1 MASGR
6 MAPFGRRRGSGER
19 ATLRNMLV
27 GGMRRLAAAVMALLV
42 LTGPNA
48 AVGLNVFEAE
58 LGELARTQLQEI
70 ARSPVVI
77 DAVRAQNLVTS
88 SYSETMITSLDREW
102 AEETDGDYGRPLID
116 ATLAREVSRY
126 LSKIQEGSEGL
137 FTEIILMDASGL
149 NVGIS
154 RVTSDYWQGDEDKW
168 KMTFL
173 VGPESLH
180 IGPLEEDLSTRTVQ
194 SQVSLPVVDPDTGKV
209 IGALTF
215 GIDVEEL

>member
-1 MASGR
+1 MRTWFARLVVAG
-6 MAPFGRRRGSGER
+6 
-19 ATLRNMLV
+19 TLV
-27 GGMRRLAAAVMALLV
+27 LA

-48 AVGLNVFEAE
+48 AVGLNVFETE
-58 LGELARTQLQEI
+58 LGQLARTRLLEI
-70 ARSPVVI
+70 ARSGAVI
-77 DAVRAQNLVTS
+77 DAVRKQNRTTAELS
-88 SYSETMITSLDREW
+88 DARIAELDGEWTAEAAGREK
-102 AEETDGDYGRPLID
+102 AGKTGPLI
-116 ATLAREVSRY
+116 AEAMGRSVSLYLRE
-126 LSKIQEGSEGL
+126 IQTRSEGL
-137 FTEIILMDASGL
+137 FTEIILMDARGL

-194 SQVSLPVVDPDTGKV
+194 SQVSLPVVDPDSGEV

>member
-1 MASGR
+1 MRTWFARLVVAG
-6 MAPFGRRRGSGER
+6 
-19 ATLRNMLV
+19 TLV
-27 GGMRRLAAAVMALLV
+27 LV

-48 AVGLNVFEAE
+48 AVGLNVFETE
-58 LGELARTQLQEI
+58 LGQLARTRLLEI
-70 ARSPVVI
+70 ARSDAVI
-77 DAVRAQNLVTS
+77 DAVRKQNRTTAELS
-88 SYSETMITSLDREW
+88 DARIAELDGEWTAEAAGREK
-102 AEETDGDYGRPLID
+102 AGKMGPLI
-116 ATLAREVSRY
+116 AEAMGRSVSLYLRE
-126 LSKIQEGSEGL
+126 IQTRSEGL
-137 FTEIILMDASGL
+137 FTEIILMDARGL

-194 SQVSLPVVDPDTGKV
+194 SQVSLPVVDPDSGEV

>member
-1 MASGR
+1 MR
-6 MAPFGRRRGSGER
+6 K
-19 ATLRNMLV
+19 MLV
-27 GGMRRLAAAVMALLV
+27 GGMRGLAATVMALLV

-48 AVGLNVFEAE
+48 ASGLNVFEAE

-77 DAVRAQNLVTS
+77 DAVRAQNLKTS
-88 SYSETMITSLDREW
+88 AYSDARIAELDREW
-102 AEETDGDYGRPLID
+102 GEETDGDYSRPLID
-116 ATLAREVSRY
+116 TTMAREVSHHLRDV
-126 LSKIQEGSEGL
+126 QTRSEGL
-137 FTEIILMDASGL
+137 FTEIILMDARGL

-168 KMTFL
+168 KKTFL

-215 GIDVEEL
+215 GVDVEEM